1 MHSFCMV
8 ARVINISPLCSGW
21 GLPTGNGLYATLRAP
36 RQPSRSLY
44 PQYCFDNPHF
54 TCLPRICHNQWMCQ
68 WIIIYAL
75 VIRVWK
81 WRKVLARL
89 WSIADQME
97 QRYLRSKHRIEMDR
111 VNLYYWIF
119 NNDESKYF
127 FLIFHRLILIDSKFN
142 KLMKKNK
149 KSRDRLQSWRV
160 A

>member
-54 TCLPRICHNQWMCQ
+54 TCLPRICHNQCQ
-68 WIIIYAL
+68 WIIIYAP